1 MIDKKLNELEKL
13 NEEMVKLRAE
23 KKSRIDDL
31 LTDEMKNK
39 LDRIDEYYQSAFDNL
54 QSIINYL
61 EHGIEVA
68 VKESAKGV
76 KVAK

>member
-68 VKESAKGV
+68 VKESAKDV